1 MSTAW
6 LQRGATTALHAGP
19 LRRLLPTADGDR
31 PPSAA
36 PGTGDD
42 RKSEREG
49 FDDASSLSPYP
60 ELSRCTP
67 ESRRHVPHTP
77 LVPDGLLPSDRV
89 PSPARPGAP
98 SPPLP
103 HDLVCGAA
111 ETVPAD
117 RRATL
122 ARGRERESPRALRGS
137 TQPPVAR
144 PGASS
149 LGLVGRVSG
158 PRLSARSL
166 PPATAPSGLA
176 RRPRAPQFRRHCQ
189 AWRRDL
195 GAPRG
200 PCPGGRASPV
210 PEGWPSSG
218 PYPRD
223 QGQETCRR
231 HRADQSPGGR
241 AATWSCVPRWAPD
254 GLPPPGS
261 GGQRV
266 SGERLDFH
274 SDRDEDPGRVLWQ
287 PSAFAPAP
295 PADPHGSPSFR
306 RRRRSRWPPTLQGR
320 LRSVPE
326 LSEKT
331 SPARRRRRRAPAFHA
346 SSCSHPPHRLTHG
359 THTARTHHA

>member
-77 LVPDGLLPSDRV
+77 LVPDRLLPSDRV
-89 PSPARPGAP
+89 PSPARSGAP

-166 PPATAPSGLA
+166 P
-176 RRPRAPQFRRHCQ
+176 
-189 AWRRDL
+189 
-195 GAPRG
+195 
-200 PCPGGRASPV
+200 
-210 PEGWPSSG
+210 
-218 PYPRD
+218 
-223 QGQETCRR
+223 
-231 HRADQSPGGR
+231 
-241 AATWSCVPRWAPD
+241 
-254 GLPPPGS
+254 LPPP
-261 GGQRV
+261 
-266 SGERLDFH
+266 RLAWLAG
-274 SDRDEDPGRVLWQ
+274 PG
-287 PSAFAPAP
+287 
-295 PADPHGSPSFR
+295 
-306 RRRRSRWPPTLQGR
+306 
-320 LRSVPE
+320 LRSF
-326 LSEKT
+326 
-331 SPARRRRRRAPAFHA
+331 AD
-346 SSCSHPPHRLTHG
+346 
-359 THTARTHHA
+359 TARPGVWTSVPLTARVPGDGHHLCLKDG

>member
-1 MSTAW
+1 MT
-6 LQRGATTALHAGP
+6 P
-19 LRRLLPTADGDR
+19 PPFLLTR
-31 PPSAA
+31 SSA
-36 PGTGDD
+36 
-42 RKSEREG
+42 
-49 FDDASSLSPYP
+49 
-60 ELSRCTP
+60 
-67 ESRRHVPHTP
+67 
-77 LVPDGLLPSDRV
+77 
-89 PSPARPGAP
+89 GAP
-98 SPPLP
+98 QNPEGTCRTRPSCPTG
-103 HDLVCGAA
+103 CY
-111 ETVPAD
+111 
-117 RRATL
+117 RAT
-122 ARGRERESPRALRGS
+122 ESPRQRVPGPLLHHFLTTWSAEQLRRS
-137 TQPPVAR
+137 PRTAAPLWPAAVSASPPVAR

-166 PPATAPSGLA
+166 PPAAAPSGLA

-189 AWRRDL
+189 AWRLDL
-195 GAPRG
+195 GAPHG

-266 SGERLDFH
+266 SGERLDFR
-274 SDRDEDPGRVLWQ
+274 SDRDEDPGAFSGSPPRSLQ
-287 PSAFAPAP
+287 PPQQIPTGHLPSGDV
-295 PADPHGSPSFR
+295 ADPVGPQLSRDGSGQC
-306 RRRRSRWPPTLQGR
+306 RS
-320 LRSVPE
+320 SVR
-326 LSEKT
+326 K
-331 SPARRRRRRAPAFHA
+331 PAQPDAAG
-346 SSCSHPPHRLTHG
+346 SCSHPPHRLTHG

>member
-1 MSTAW
+1 MTPPPFLLTRSSA
-6 LQRGATTALHAGP
+6 GAPQNPEGTCRTRP
-19 LRRLLPTADGDR
+19 SCPTGCYRA
-31 PPSAA
+31 
-36 PGTGDD
+36 T
-42 RKSEREG
+42 E
-49 FDDASSLSPYP
+49 SP
-60 ELSRCTP
+60 RQ
-67 ESRRHVPHTP
+67 
-77 LVPDGLLPSDRV
+77 RV
-89 PSPARPGAP
+89 PGPP

-166 PPATAPSGLA
+166 PLPPPRLAWLAGPGLHSFADTARPGVWTSVPLTARVPGDGHHLCLKDGRAAAPTQGTRDRKPAGAIVRTS
-176 RRPRAPQFRRHCQ
+176 PREAE
-189 AWRRDL
+189 L
-195 GAPRG
+195 PRG
-200 PCPGGRASPV
+200 PVSRA
-210 PEGWPSSG
+210 
-218 PYPRD
+218 
-223 QGQETCRR
+223 
-231 HRADQSPGGR
+231 
-241 AATWSCVPRWAPD
+241 
-254 GLPPPGS
+254 GLPTGCRPQVREARGCLVSDLTFTRTETRTPGAFS
-261 GGQRV
+261 GSLPR
-266 SGERLDFH
+266 SL
-274 SDRDEDPGRVLWQ
+274 Q
-287 PSAFAPAP
+287 PP
-295 PADPHGSPSFR
+295 PADPHGSPAFQ
-306 RRRRSRWPPTLQGR
+306 RRRRSRRTPTLQGR

>member
-60 ELSRCTP
+60 ELSQCTP

-103 HDLVCGAA
+103 HDLVCRAA
-111 ETVPAD
+111 EMVPAD

-122 ARGRERESPRALRGS
+122 ARGRERESPRS
-137 TQPPVAR
+137 TPWRVLAR
-144 PGASS
+144 PRGQ
-149 LGLVGRVSG
+149 
-158 PRLSARSL
+158 L
-166 PPATAPSGLA
+166 PSPAAVPSGLA

-189 AWRRDL
+189 AWRLDL
-195 GAPRG
+195 SAPHG

-295 PADPHGSPSFR
+295 PADPHGSPAFR
-306 RRRRSRWPPTLQGR
+306 RHRRSRRTPTLQGR